1 MRRTSFPFLSLLLLV
16 LAIGFLGPGCRRQ
29 ERKTPPT
36 EPGPAEILIKT
47 LAGQGLTAKDIHQF
61 RDNAGKLHCKV
72 ELELETYEAIE
83 PQLETQLIKA
93 SGVILKKEK
102 NEVKDAVYFLWQ
114 VAGKSQEQV
123 TILFAC
129 RPKGPPAGPPS
140 RKMAAIIVDDL
151 GYSLEAVQ
159 SLCALKKP
167 ITVSILPFVPLTL
180 KTAELAREGGLEIML
195 HLPLESLN
203 RPPKKTPL
211 GGTISKGM
219 NRDEI
224 KRDVEACLQQ
234 IPWCKGVNNH
244 TGSKITEDLEIM
256 RIILEVVKDKGLY
269 FIDSRTTKNSVA
281 FDLALKLG
289 VPSAMRKVF
298 IDAVESEE
306 GIQAKLVELFQMA
319 REKGRAVGI
328 CHARPETLRA
338 LQKYIGLAE
347 GYGVELVFASG
358 VVAAKRGS

>member
-1 MRRTSFPFLSLLLLV
+1 MRRTSFSFLSLVLLV
-16 LAIGFLGPGCRRQ
+16 MAIGFLDPGCRRQ
-29 ERKTPPT
+29 EQKTPPT
-36 EPGPAEILIKT
+36 EPGLAEILIKI
-47 LAGQGLTAKDIHQF
+47 LADQGLAANDIHQF
-61 RDNAGKLHCKV
+61 QDNAGRLHCKV
-72 ELELETYEAIE
+72 ELELDKYEAIE
-83 PQLETQLIKA
+83 PELETQLTKA

-129 RPKGPPAGPPS
+129 RPKRPPSSPLS

-159 SLCALKKP
+159 NLCALKKP
-167 ITVSILPFVPLTL
+167 ITVSILPFVPLTQE
-180 KTAELAREGGLEIML
+180 TAELAHEGGLEIML
-195 HLPLESLN
+195 HLPLESLKH
-203 RPPKKTPL
+203 PAMKTLL
-211 GGTISKGM
+211 GGTISEGM
-219 NRDEI
+219 NREEI

-244 TGSKITEDLEIM
+244 AGSKITEDLEIM
-256 RIILEVVKDKGLY
+256 RSILEVIKDKGLY

-298 IDAVESEE
+298 IDAVGSDE
-306 GIQAKLVELFQMA
+306 GIRAKLAELFQMA
-319 REKGRAVGI
+319 REKGQAVGI

-338 LQKYIGLAE
+338 LQKNIGLAD

-358 VVAAKRGS
+358 VVATRRGS